1 MNRNTYNTVRR
12 SIRDNGMIYTYQ
24 HATDTSDTDAVIVC
38 IDLQNI
44 VCKTDWLAL
53 RQQFKST
60 GDGAHAFKLTC
71 QGKAYERLTSKQ

>member
-12 SIRDNGMIYTYQ
+12 SIRDNGLTYTYQ
-24 HATDTSDTDAVIVC
+24 HATDTRDTDAMIVC
-38 IDLQNI
+38 IDLHNVGIQ
-44 VCKTDWLAL
+44 TDWLAM
-53 RQQFKST
+53 REQFKRT